1 MPKIS
6 QNFLSMP
13 VSPKILINLVIS
25 GLTNSSGFLT
35 NPLINKYKIKKCKN
49 TCKNIWS
56 EYRKVVTLHSL
67 LGRASEKVAEGTD
80 KVPAKRK
87 MIIFFEKI

>member
-1 MPKIS
+1 MPKIF
-6 QNFLSMP
+6 QNFLSIP
-13 VSPKILINLVIS
+13 VSPIILINLVIS
-25 GLTNSSGFLT
+25 GLPDKFGFLT
-35 NPLINKYKIKKCKN
+35 NPLISKEMIKKCEN
-49 TCKNIWS
+49 TCKNILS
-56 EYRKVVTLHSL
+56 VQRKVVTLHSL